1 MDIFLTNNLTNKKEQ
16 FIPND
21 SKNIGMYVCGPTVYD
36 DPHIGNARPLV
47 IFDILFKILK
57 NNFSKVTY
65 VRNIT
70 DIDDKIIQKS
80 IEKDISYRELGEN
93 VWKEFVVA
101 HENLNCLEPDIEPRA
116 TAYIPEIVQYIEK
129 LIQNGFGY
137 VTSSG
142 VYYDVSK
149 FENYLDLSGR
159 SIEEVRTGT
168 RVETEDDKK
177 RAEDFAL
184 WKFSKDDEPSW
195 DSPWGDGRPGWHIE
209 CSTMISETLGNTIDF
224 HCGGIDLIFP
234 HHENEIA
241 QSKGVNTEE
250 NFVNYWL
257 HNGMLN
263 LSGKKMSKSDGN
275 VKLLNEYIDEYSGE
289 VVRFFFLRAHYRSP
303 QEFSEQLLQEAKKT
317 LSNLTEFTKDVLA
330 EPNDNDLVDI
340 FVKCMNDDMNTP
352 KLLGEIFQKIKD
364 TNGLDQE
371 NTIKIKQTVKFIFG
385 ILGFDLK
392 TSKQKIVDE
401 RVLSE
406 FFQKYNIKFND
417 IDSAMSDFRDKR
429 EKLRNNK
436 QYGEADKM
444 REDLLEIGI
453 VINDGENVGWYW
465 KNS

>member
-1 MDIFLTNNLTNKKEQ
+1 MLKLYNSLTKKQEEIQINKDDVK
-16 FIPND
+16 I
-21 SKNIGMYVCGPTVYD
+21 YLCGPTVQSS
-36 DPHIGNARPLV
+36 PHLGHGRSAV
-47 IFDILFKILK
+47 VFDFFIRYLKYLNYSVLF
-57 NNFSKVTY
+57 

-70 DIDDKIIQKS
+70 DIDDKIIEKS
-80 IEKDISYRELGEN
+80 NEKNISYRELGEN
-93 VWKEFVVA
+93 VWKEFDLA
-101 HENLNCLEPDIEPRA
+101 HENLNCLVPDMEPRA
-116 TAYIPEIVQYIEK
+116 TAYIPEIIQYIEK

-149 FENYLDLSGR
+149 FKNYLELSGR

-184 WKFSKDDEPSW
+184 WKFSKEDEPSW

-241 QSKGVNTEE
+241 QSKGVDINE
-250 NFVNYWL
+250 NFANYWL

-275 VKLLNEYIDEYSGE
+275 IKLLNEYIDEYSGE

-303 QEFSEQLLQEAKKT
+303 QEFSEQLLKEAKKT
-317 LSNLTEFTKDVLA
+317 LSNLTEFTKGVAA
-330 EPNDNDLVDI
+330 EPNDNDLVDT
-340 FVKCMNDDMNTP
+340 FVKCMNDDINTP
-352 KLLGEIFQKIKD
+352 KLLGEIFQEIKD
-364 TNGLDQE
+364 TNNLDQE
-371 NTIKIKQTVKFIFG
+371 NAIKIKQTVKFIFE
-385 ILGFDLK
+385 ILGFKLK
-392 TSKQKIVDE
+392 TSKQNTVDE
-401 RVLSE
+401 KLLSE
-406 FFQKYNIKFND
+406 FFKKYNIKFND
-417 IDSAMSDFRDKR
+417 IESAMNDFSEKR
-429 EKLRNNK
+429 EGLRKNKL
-436 QYGEADKM
+436 YGEADKM

-453 VINDGENVGWYW
+453 VMNDGENVGWYW

>member
-1 MDIFLTNNLTNKKEQ
+1 MLKLYNSLTKKQEEIQINKDDVK
-16 FIPND
+16 I
-21 SKNIGMYVCGPTVYD
+21 YLCGPTVQSS
-36 DPHIGNARPLV
+36 PHLGHGRSAV
-47 IFDILFKILK
+47 VFDFFIRYLKYLNYSVLF
-57 NNFSKVTY
+57 

-70 DIDDKIIQKS
+70 DIDDKIIEKS
-80 IEKDISYRELGEN
+80 NEKNISYRELGEN
-93 VWKEFVVA
+93 VWKEFDLA
-101 HENLNCLEPDIEPRA
+101 HENLNCLVPDMEPRA
-116 TAYIPEIVQYIEK
+116 TAYIPEIIQYIEK

-149 FENYLDLSGR
+149 FKNYLELSGR

-184 WKFSKDDEPSW
+184 WKFSKEDEPSW
-195 DSPWGDGRPGWHIE
+195 GSPWGDGRPGWHIE

-241 QSKGVNTEE
+241 QSKGVDINE
-250 NFVNYWL
+250 NFANYWL

-275 VKLLNEYIDEYSGE
+275 IKLLNEYIDEYSGE

-303 QEFSEQLLQEAKKT
+303 QEFSEQLLKEAKKT
-317 LSNLTEFTKDVLA
+317 LSNLTEFTKGVAA

-340 FVKCMNDDMNTP
+340 FVKCMNDDINTP

-364 TNGLDQE
+364 TNNLDQE
-371 NTIKIKQTVKFIFG
+371 NAIKIKQTVKFIFE
-385 ILGFDLK
+385 ILGFKLK
-392 TSKQKIVDE
+392 TSKQNTVDE
-401 RVLSE
+401 TLLSE
-406 FFQKYNIKFND
+406 FFKKYNIKFND
-417 IDSAMSDFRDKR
+417 IESAMNDFSEKR
-429 EKLRNNK
+429 EGLRKNKL
-436 QYGEADKM
+436 YGEADKM

-453 VINDGENVGWYW
+453 VMNDGENVGWYW